1 MLSDH
6 PQKNVPEIQEQNQ
19 QKCDGQSKHKFYLKT
34 GKVIQRISLMIGL
47 LTLILPMLFWKKIPE
62 QIPSHYNAAGIA
74 DHYSDKSILILILFL
89 VVILMGSMGI
99 AVYYVKEEINSKYTK
114 EADISQMY
122 RVYQML
128 VIMNLLIQC
137 MFAYITFCSASGK
150 MLGRFFLPIALIATF
165 FPIVLILLQK
175 VQYDREN
182 FRETSRLLQI
192 EQQEQGI
199 KYRSKVDWW
208 LGLLLGGSVVLMIYV
223 TVAPLFLE
231 KNLELGMIIISAL
244 TLLFIL
250 PLFFMK
256 YVFYSTHLL
265 VSCGVYGKERIEY
278 SAIRHFKETKNP
290 ISSAA
295 LSLDRLQIDYI
306 KNGYHQ
312 TVLISP
318 VCKKEFMKRLEQY
331 RKENARED

>member
-1 MLSDH
+1 M
-6 PQKNVPEIQEQNQ
+6 
-19 QKCDGQSKHKFYLKT
+19 
-34 GKVIQRISLMIGL
+34 
-47 LTLILPMLFWKKIPE
+47 
-62 QIPSHYNAAGIA
+62 
-74 DHYSDKSILILILFL
+74 
-89 VVILMGSMGI
+89 
-99 AVYYVKEEINSKYTK
+99 
-114 EADISQMY
+114 
-122 RVYQML
+122 
-128 VIMNLLIQC
+128 
-137 MFAYITFCSASGK
+137 
-150 MLGRFFLPIALIATF
+150 
-165 FPIVLILLQK
+165 
-175 VQYDREN
+175 
-182 FRETSRLLQI
+182 
-192 EQQEQGI
+192 
-199 KYRSKVDWW
+199 
-208 LGLLLGGSVVLMIYV
+208 LGGSVVLMIYIA
-223 TVAPLFLE
+223 VAPLFLE

-306 KNGYHQ
+306 KNGYRQ

-318 VCKKEFMKRLEQY
+318 VHKKEFMNRLEQY

>member
-1 MLSDH
+1 
-6 PQKNVPEIQEQNQ
+6 
-19 QKCDGQSKHKFYLKT
+19 
-34 GKVIQRISLMIGL
+34 MIGL
-47 LTLILPMLFWKKIPE
+47 LILILPMIFWKKIPE

-114 EADISQMY
+114 EADISQMFC
-122 RVYQML
+122 VYQML
-128 VIMNLLIQC
+128 IIMNLMIQC

-150 MLGRFFLPIALIATF
+150 MLGKYFLPITIIAIF

-175 VQYDREN
+175 VQYDKNN
-182 FRETSRLLQI
+182 FSETSKLLQI

-318 VCKKEFMKRLEQY
+318 VHKKEFMKRLEQY
-331 RKENARED
+331 RQNGTSSL

>member
-1 MLSDH
+1 
-6 PQKNVPEIQEQNQ
+6 
-19 QKCDGQSKHKFYLKT
+19 
-34 GKVIQRISLMIGL
+34 MIGL
-47 LTLILPMLFWKKIPE
+47 LTLILPMIFWKKIPE

-74 DHYSDKSILILILFL
+74 DHYSNKSILILILFL

-150 MLGRFFLPIALIATF
+150 MLGRFFLPIVLIAIF

-175 VQYDREN
+175 VQYDKNN
-182 FRETSRLLQI
+182 FCETSRLLQI

-318 VCKKEFMKRLEQY
+318 VRKKEFMKRLEQY